1 MATATDDLTQLG
13 AVEASIE
20 IQAGRLTA
28 EALATQCLDRIA
40 ELEPRIHA
48 FVELVPRERV
58 IAQARELD
66 RSAAPVGLLHGI
78 PVAVKE
84 VIDVAG
90 LRCSWGTTI
99 HRDRVPRRD
108 AAAVARLRAAG
119 AIVIGTTVST
129 EYAIAAAGPT
139 TNPYDPSRTPGGS
152 SSGSAA
158 AVAAHMVPL
167 ALGSQTIGSIVR
179 PATYCGVYGFKPSH
193 ESIAAE
199 GVMTLS
205 PFLDDVGVLARAPD
219 DVALACR
226 VLFGAA
232 QMPPGDLPE
241 TFWRPAAWTHPTR
254 VLVLNDSDDL
264 RIEETSRT
272 ALERATTAFTDAGIP
287 METRAAPGR
296 FADVD
301 DWLDTILARDVAI
314 THSSDRERAG
324 DQMSERLRN
333 VIDRGRRVDEAQ
345 YQDAVRDARAYRT
358 WLLELLGDDAIIVA
372 PATNGTAPPLTEGTG
387 SPRPQGRYS
396 LAGLPVLAV
405 PCGFID
411 GLPIGVQLIGHPGRE
426 GALFGSAHWLRQAIG
441 SPSRSGPAP

>member
-1 MATATDDLTQLG
+1 MTAITMAAEDLTQLG

-20 IQAGRLTA
+20 IRGGRLTS
-28 EALATQCLDRIA
+28 EALVIRCLEQIA
-40 ELEPRIHA
+40 RLEPRIHA
-48 FVELVPRERV
+48 FVDLVPRERV

-90 LRCSWGTTI
+90 LRCSWGSAI
-99 HRDRVPRRD
+99 HRERVPRRD
-108 AAAVARLRAAG
+108 AVATARLRRAG
-119 AIVIGTTVST
+119 AIIVGTTVST

-158 AVAAHMVPL
+158 AVATQMVPL

-219 DVALACR
+219 DLALACR
-226 VLFGAA
+226 VLFDAA

-241 TFWRPAAWTHPTR
+241 TFWRPTAWTRPMR

-272 ALERATTAFTDAGIP
+272 ALQ
-287 METRAAPGR
+287 RAAIGFADTGIQVEPQKVPKR

-301 DWLDTILARDVAI
+301 SWLDTILSHDLAAA
-314 THSSDRERAG
+314 HGPDRERAA

-333 VIDRGRRVDEAQ
+333 LIDRGRRVHEAH
-345 YQDAVRDARAYRT
+345 YQDAVGHARAYRA
-358 WLLELLGDDAIIVA
+358 WLLELFGDDAIILA
-372 PATNGTAPPLTEGTG
+372 PATEGTAPPRSEGTG

-396 LAGLPVLAV
+396 LAGLAVLAV

-411 GLPIGVQLIGHPGRE
+411 GLPIGVQLVGRAGRE
-426 GALFGSAHWLRQAIG
+426 GALFGSTHSLRRAMDAT
-441 SPSRSGPAP
+441 SR